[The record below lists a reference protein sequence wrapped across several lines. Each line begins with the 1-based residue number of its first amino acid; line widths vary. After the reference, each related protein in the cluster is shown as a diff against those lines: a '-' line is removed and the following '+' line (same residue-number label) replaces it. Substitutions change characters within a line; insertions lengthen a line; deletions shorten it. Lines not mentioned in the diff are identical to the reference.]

1 MHDRCIQVGDV
12 VLYTGG
18 GPNGGC
24 TDTRV
29 GEVLFHAVLHG
40 QVLVGLS
47 HWPLKRASRER
58 MERKGTKGNEM
69 ELKGTKRNEGTEMFP
84 CATNFASSRPSGSR
98 RPSPQTN
105 KCWMQ
110 STIFAPDRLPQ
121 APRTVCIGVICPMTG
136 TLHACVFL

>member
-1 MHDRCIQVGDV
+1 MHDRSIQVGDV

-47 HWPLKRASRER
+47 MASEASIAGTN
-58 MERKGTKGNEM
+58 GTKGNER
-69 ELKGTKRNEGTEMFP
+69 ERN
-84 CATNFASSRPSGSR
+84 
-98 RPSPQTN
+98 
-105 KCWMQ
+105 
-110 STIFAPDRLPQ
+110 
-121 APRTVCIGVICPMTG
+121 
-136 TLHACVFL
+136 